1 MMRVTTHP
9 GEVLRE
15 EFMIPLGVSINK
27 LAGDLDIA
35 ISRVSNIVNGQR
47 AVTADTA
54 LRLAIYFKTTPEFWL
69 NLQSAYDLSRLRA
82 ERGNAIIQAVRMPK
96 NDQTV
101 PLSA

>member
-1 MMRVTTHP
+1 
-9 GEVLRE
+9 
-15 EFMIPLGVSINK
+15 MIPLGVSINK

-82 ERGNAIIQAVRMPK
+82 ERGNAIIHAVRMPK

>member
-1 MMRVTTHP
+1 MRITTHP
-9 GEVLRE
+9 GEILRE

-54 LRLAIYFKTTPEFWL
+54 LRLATYFNTTPEFWL
-69 NLQSAYDLSRLRA
+69 NLQSAYDLSKLRV
-82 ERGNAIIQAVRMPK
+82 ERGEKIVSAIRLPINPISQA
-96 NDQTV
+96 
-101 PLSA
+101 AG

>member
-1 MMRVTTHP
+1 MRITTHP

-15 EFMIPLGVSINK
+15 EFMTPLGVSINK

-54 LRLAIYFKTTPEFWL
+54 LRLATYFNTTPEFWL
-69 NLQSAYDLSRLRA
+69 NLQSAYDLSKLRA
-82 ERGNAIIQAVRMPK
+82 EQGDKIVGAIRLPSIPA
-96 NDQTV
+96 
-101 PLSA
+101 AHA

>member
-1 MMRVTTHP
+1 MRITTHP

-15 EFMIPLGVSINK
+15 EFMRPLSVSINK

-54 LRLAIYFKTTPEFWL
+54 LRLATYFSTTPEFWL
-69 NLQSAYDLSRLRA
+69 NLQSAYDLSKLRA
-82 ERGNAIIQAVRMPK
+82 ERGTAIIQAVRMPK
-96 NDQTV
+96 NDQITTI
-101 PLSA
+101 SA